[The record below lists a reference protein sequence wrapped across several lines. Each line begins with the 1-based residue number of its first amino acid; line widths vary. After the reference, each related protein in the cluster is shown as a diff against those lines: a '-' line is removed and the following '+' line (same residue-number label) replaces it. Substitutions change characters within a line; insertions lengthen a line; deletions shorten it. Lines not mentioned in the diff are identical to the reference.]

1 MRGSINLTGMCNRAL
16 LWWERRPLHTKLLD
30 GCWANVA
37 LCGRRCRGGASLCC
51 KRNVLTFVCLDPS
64 CQLITAQQRGV
75 SGDEETLLGRPGKP
89 KHAARVTSACL
100 TGTLLHRDR
109 LWPTDDMVFFH
120 RGIFSAQQSSCRI
133 IIYLN
138 VTDVFVYQML
148 RKT

>member
-1 MRGSINLTGMCNRAL
+1 ML
-16 LWWERRPLHTKLLD
+16 LY
-30 GCWANVA
+30 VA
-37 LCGRRCRGGASLCC
+37 GGAEGVRLCVA
-51 KRNVLTFVCLDPS
+51 KRNMLTLVCLDPS

-120 RGIFSAQQSSCRI
+120 RGIFSAQQSSCRV

>member
-1 MRGSINLTGMCNRAL
+1 ML
-16 LWWERRPLHTKLLD
+16 LY
-30 GCWANVA
+30 VA
-37 LCGRRCRGGASLCC
+37 GGAEGVRLCVASLCC
-51 KRNVLTFVCLDPS
+51 KEERADFCLFGPELSTDHRS
-64 CQLITAQQRGV
+64 AARRF
-75 SGDEETLLGRPGKP
+75 SRPGKP

-120 RGIFSAQQSSCRI
+120 RGIFSAQQSSCRV

>member
-1 MRGSINLTGMCNRAL
+1 MLRLC
-16 LWWERRPLHTKLLD
+16 
-30 GCWANVA
+30 VA
-37 LCGRRCRGGASLCC
+37 
-51 KRNVLTFVCLDPS
+51 KRNVLTLVCLDPS

-100 TGTLLHRDR
+100 HRDR

-120 RGIFSAQQSSCRI
+120 RGIFSAQQSSCRV